1 MEIILIIAAKK
12 ILIMILLASILLSNT
27 GQLIPQAK
35 ADQGNAKVYVLQLA
49 GVGAWWV
56 DNTSKVRAGVIDA
69 CTPAGEHGNV
79 PRVHPVFGESP
90 AFYEVSYSTIYTW
103 PDYVDVIL
111 NQIGVIVVNAHGEI
125 LPVPTGYSS
134 TNWTNCIA
142 EAMWKR
148 RLTWA
153 HMAGYPFHWVWYQ
166 GDTEKTLWGGDGFKT
181 LMANI
186 GLPNVEIPTDLTEH
200 KAEIT
205 GAARQNL
212 ASPNWHFEN
221 ATNVQLVRPLKM
233 SDFNSCAVLRCIN
246 AVSSKKLIGKVL

>member
-1 MEIILIIAAKK
+1 LIKTTKK
-12 ILIMILLASILLSNT
+12 ILIMIVLVPILLSNT

-35 ADQGNAKVYVLQLA
+35 ADQGNAKVYVLKLT

-56 DNTSKVRAGVIDA
+56 DDTSKVRAGVTDA
-69 CTPAGEHGNV
+69 CTPAGEHGNM
-79 PRVHPVFGESP
+79 PRVHPLFGESP

-103 PDYVDVIL
+103 ADYVDVIL

-125 LPVPTGYSS
+125 LPVPTVYNN
-134 TNWTNCIA
+134 TQWANCIA

-153 HMAGYPFHWVWYQ
+153 HMAGYQFYWVWHQ
-166 GDTEKTLWGGDGFKT
+166 GDTQKTLWGGDGFKT

-186 GLPNVEIPTDLTEH
+186 GLPNVEIPTNLPQDKTAQL
-200 KAEIT
+200 T

-212 ASPNWHFEN
+212 ALPNWHFDN
-221 ATNVQLVRPLKM
+221 ATNVKLIRPLKV
-233 SDFNSCAVLRCIN
+233 SDFKNCASPSDL
-246 AVSSKKLIGKVL
+246 